1 MATRAKKVISA
12 PRLATLFSMSLPT
25 SSPSS
30 GRQRNSLGWVD
41 PTEPGLTE
49 PQQLIAR
56 LLWAVETFSDRWPD
70 HVSPNGKFSSVLY
83 LSGFVDEK
91 FLSERSRGL
100 KEQVLKH
107 PYLKSTIDAFSGA
120 GLTVFLYRVSEGV
133 AALGVRVSDCEN
145 ALAGK
150 MDLVTSELRSRYL
163 EALPKNAL
171 HGLKVSAGLIS
182 FAHLTPPQVPSEPKE
197 PTAQE
202 SPPFVEVSGAQ
213 NGAALPAIPDEV
225 PPINCRSEMRSETG
239 GDDAEPAS
247 PQA

>member
-1 MATRAKKVISA
+1 MAARAKKVISA
-12 PRLATLFSMSLPT
+12 PCLATLLSMSLPT

-56 LLWAVETFSDRWPD
+56 LLWAVETFSERWAD
-70 HVSPNGKFSSVLY
+70 HVSSNGEFSSVLY
-83 LSGFVDEK
+83 LSGFIDER
-91 FLSERSRGL
+91 FLKERSRSL

-107 PYLKSTIDAFSGA
+107 PYLKSAIDAFSRA
-120 GLTVFLYRVSEGV
+120 GVPIYCYRVAEGV
-133 AALGVRVSDCEN
+133 AAIGIPIPNCTD

-150 MDLVTSELRSRYL
+150 MDLVSSELRSRYL

-182 FAHLTPPQVPSEPKE
+182 FAHLTPPQVPSEPKGRA
-197 PTAQE
+197 AQE
-202 SPPFVEVSGAQ
+202 GLPSVEAPGAQ
-213 NGAALPAIPDEV
+213 NRAALPTLRDEV
-225 PPINCRSEMRSETG
+225 PLNSCQSEMRSETA